1 VSAISAQVPGQGW
14 YHKSENINDGQQV
27 PTILGSS
34 GAPIIYGRSPNGNY
48 SDDGVQG
55 MITNKTDVPIVVS
68 VGAAVP
74 ASTSGYAK
82 SFSNNNPKA
91 ILLPNDWMPYQL
103 NESGTITFYQ
113 YSGDASPDPP
123 VDRFKKPRYMTLTL
137 VDPWWIGFPD
147 AYFEGRSGGAFGEG
161 DTQTYYN
168 RDGQSIWVRREHDG
182 WYVRTSQEY
191 VDLFGN
197 PNQPETSDWAIF
209 NINVL
214 NIGDAFAERD

>member
-27 PTILGSS
+27 PTILGTS
-34 GAPIIYGRSPNGNY
+34 GAPIIYGRTRNGGY
-48 SDDGVQG
+48 SEDGVQG

-68 VGAAVP
+68 VGAAVQSQI
-74 ASTSGYAK
+74 ADYGK

-103 NESGTITFYQ
+103 NELGTITIYR

-123 VDRFKKPRYMTLTL
+123 VLWDSLRDSYMTLTL
-137 VDPWWIGFPD
+137 KDPWIGRPV
-147 AYFEGRSGGAFGEG
+147 AYFDGGAPNTFSEG
-161 DTQTYYN
+161 DTMTHSN

-191 VDLFGN
+191 MDLFGD
-197 PNQPETSDWAIF
+197 PNYAQTSDWAIF

-214 NIGDAFAERD
+214 SIGAAGV